1 MDDVLRSLDL
11 TSAGRLDVE
20 IRQTRPVPL
29 DVKFSCAPG
38 ELLALV
44 GPSGSGKTT
53 VLRSIAGLV
62 PTISG
67 YVVSGSKVW
76 FDSSKGVH
84 VKPQDRH
91 IGLVFQDYALFP
103 HLSALDNVRIAMR
116 HRAEPQASKDARAL
130 IAKVN
135 LEGLEER
142 RPDQLSGGQRQ
153 RVALARALAGQ
164 PRVLLLDEP
173 FSAVD
178 QPTRD
183 RLKRELATLRGKL
196 KIPIILVTHDIG
208 EALALADRISVL
220 YHGSTLETGSPEA
233 IRLTPSSPIVA
244 RLMGQTNLFPG
255 RLEAAAEG
263 SSPGRLA
270 WANGTLE
277 IAKTGTFKAG
287 DLVTWLAPSDHVV
300 LHRRDRP
307 SLGERENPVHGR
319 ISEFVV
325 LGEQCLVTLQIDG
338 NSGAPLMLNFKVS
351 THAARRNGLA
361 VGERAAVSLLASGLH
376 LMPRE
381 SK

>member
-1 MDDVLRSLDL
+1 MPR
-11 TSAGRLDVE
+11 AGRLDVA
-20 IRQTRPVPL
+20 IRQMRPVPL
-29 DVKFSCAPG
+29 DATFSCAPG

-62 PTISG
+62 TTIEG
-67 YVVSGSKVW
+67 HVVSGNEVW
-76 FDSSKGVH
+76 FDGAKGTFVR
-84 VKPQDRH
+84 PQDRH

-116 HRAEPQASKDARAL
+116 HRIEPKASEEARAL
-130 IAKVN
+130 IASVN
-135 LEGLEER
+135 LQGLEDR

-178 QPTRD
+178 QQTRD
-183 RLKRELATLRGKL
+183 RLKRELAKLRSNL
-196 KIPIILVTHDIG
+196 EIPIILVTHDIE

-233 IRLTPSSPIVA
+233 IRLTPSSAIVA

-255 RLEAAAEG
+255 VLEVAAGEN
-263 SSPGRLA
+263 SPGRLA
-270 WANGTLE
+270 WAGGTLE
-277 IAKTGTFKAG
+277 ISRTGSFKAG
-287 DLVTWLAPSDHVV
+287 DEVTWLAPSDHVV
-300 LHRRDRP
+300 LHRRDRA
-307 SLGERENPVHGR
+307 SLGERENPVRGHV
-319 ISEFVV
+319 SEFAV
-325 LGEQCLVTLQIDG
+325 LGEQCVITLRIG
-338 NSGAPLMLNFKVS
+338 GKSSEPLALNFKVA
-351 THAARRNGLA
+351 THAARRNGIA
-361 VGERAAVSLLASGLH
+361 VGEKAAVSLLSSGLH

-381 SK
+381 K

>member
-1 MDDVLRSLDL
+1 
-11 TSAGRLDVE
+11 
-20 IRQTRPVPL
+20 
-29 DVKFSCAPG
+29 
-38 ELLALV
+38 
-44 GPSGSGKTT
+44 
-53 VLRSIAGLV
+53 
-62 PTISG
+62 
-67 YVVSGSKVW
+67 
-76 FDSSKGVH
+76 
-84 VKPQDRH
+84 
-91 IGLVFQDYALFP
+91 
-103 HLSALDNVRIAMR
+103 
-116 HRAEPQASKDARAL
+116 
-130 IAKVN
+130 KVN

-263 SSPGRLA
+263 
-270 WANGTLE
+270 
-277 IAKTGTFKAG
+277 
-287 DLVTWLAPSDHVV
+287 
-300 LHRRDRP
+300 
-307 SLGERENPVHGR
+307 
-319 ISEFVV
+319 
-325 LGEQCLVTLQIDG
+325 
-338 NSGAPLMLNFKVS
+338 
-351 THAARRNGLA
+351 
-361 VGERAAVSLLASGLH
+361 
-376 LMPRE
+376 
-381 SK
+381 

>member
-1 MDDVLRSLDL
+1 MADATRLIEVPQ
-11 TSAGRLDVE
+11 AGRLDVE

-29 DVKFSCAPG
+29 NARFSCAPG

-62 PTISG
+62 PTIDG
-67 YVVSGSKVW
+67 HVVSGERVW
-76 FDSSKGVH
+76 FDAAKGVN
-84 VKPQDRH
+84 VRPQDRH

-116 HRAEPQASKDARAL
+116 GRPEPQASEEARAL
-130 IAKVN
+130 IASVN
-135 LEGLEER
+135 LQGLENR

-153 RVALARALAGQ
+153 RVALARALAGE

-178 QPTRD
+178 QQTRD
-183 RLKRELATLRGKL
+183 RLKRELAKLRL
-196 KIPIILVTHDIG
+196 RLEIPIILVTHDIE

-220 YHGSTLETGSPEA
+220 YHGATLETGTPEA
-233 IRLTPSSPIVA
+233 IRLTPSSPAVA

-255 RLEAAAEG
+255 VLDLPASEAA
-263 SSPGRLA
+263 PGRLA
-270 WANGTLE
+270 WAGGTLE
-277 IAKTGTFKAG
+277 IARTGPFRAG
-287 DLVTWLAPSDHVV
+287 DKVMWLAASDHVV
-300 LHRRDRP
+300 LHRRDRS

-319 ISEFVV
+319 VTEFAV
-325 LGEQCLVTLQIDG
+325 LGEQSLVTLQIEA
-338 NSGAPLMLNFKVS
+338 NSERPMALNFKVA
-351 THAARRNGLA
+351 THAARRNGIA
-361 VGERAAVSLLASGLH
+361 VGEDVAVSLLASGLH

-381 SK
+381 T